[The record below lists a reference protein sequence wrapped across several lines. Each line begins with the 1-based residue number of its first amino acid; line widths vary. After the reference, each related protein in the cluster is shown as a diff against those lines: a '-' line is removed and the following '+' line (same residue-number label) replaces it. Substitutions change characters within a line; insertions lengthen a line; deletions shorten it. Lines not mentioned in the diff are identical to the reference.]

1 MGRGAAGYQ
10 QSLGKFF
17 ADLLR
22 QHHGIFRHGEHGINA
37 DDPGPGLPMIVE
49 TAVARR
55 SNVQSTIFV
64 FNSRWR
70 RQAGQS
76 GDAEGVKKHGL
87 GDMGVKIRI
96 DQYDI
101 SRPGLPCFFW
111 TCLFIRG
118 QCVF

>member
-1 MGRGAAGYQ
+1 MPMIRGR
-10 QSLGKFF
+10 
-17 ADLLR
+17 
-22 QHHGIFRHGEHGINA
+22 E
-37 DDPGPGLPMIVE
+37 PMIVE

-55 SNVQSTIFV
+55 SKVQSDNFCIHPALA
-64 FNSRWR
+64 
-70 RQAGQS
+70 QASGQP

-118 QCVF
+118 CNVSSEDVLMIGQTPCCFVVYF